1 MVGSLRTADA
11 FPVMRLLFAGY
22 MVGGGRHEIAPHHT
36 IVCQISQLRGAL
48 LAQDVSLS
56 NLACLL
62 ISRRP
67 SQWCRRIFPFK
78 S

>member
-11 FPVMRLLFAGY
+11 FPVVDRLY
-22 MVGGGRHEIAPHHT
+22 GGGEQEIAPHHT

-62 ISRRP
+62 ILMRP
-67 SQWCRRIFPFK
+67 SQWCGRIFPFK